1 MQMKRQIL
9 FFFLWGTLIF
19 FSCQHPLSPSA
30 AEESIRPTLDS
41 IITNCYQIDTLLC
54 LERQCVNEG
63 YRRGEMLV
71 KYTLGKRYRE
81 SAEFEMAITT
91 HQEALYLAEELCD
104 TIEIINTLN
113 QVATNYRRIG
123 SLDEASEAL
132 YRALSLY
139 EHFQHKEDKRAKRY
153 MVSVLNG
160 IGNVQDELGNR
171 EDAMYFFRRALQ
183 AEIETGN
190 VLGQA
195 INYSNIG
202 SILMK
207 EEHLD
212 SAKQY
217 CRLSMEANKQ
227 VHSKVGIA
235 LCHIQFGEIYE
246 QEHLLQQAL
255 AEYKAGYDLL
265 LHNKDR
271 WHWFICCMSVAR
283 IYLEQGRLPEAARY
297 IEEGFRE
304 ADRMKSLR
312 SLCDAYYLKSEYE
325 EKCGRYDEAQRF
337 FKLAVAYSDSI
348 SNEKNMNLMQN
359 LRVNFEREK
368 AQQSALVMQTAQENQ
383 RQFYLI
389 VILVL
394 VTVAISVVLFLLG
407 LHLRSRRRYIDELEQ
422 KNKELLKM
430 HHRLEKSEQMK
441 NLFIQNISHELRTPL
456 NAISGFSQL
465 MASADQLGEE
475 ERRLCSSSILRNI
488 ELLTKLVND
497 ILDLSAMET
506 GQIEIRTSGMSAQE
520 LLRNVAAQMAA
531 QIPQDVELKLDLPDE
546 PLCFASDEKRLN
558 QILINLLSNACKN
571 TTEGCITMSASAR
584 ENGIV
589 CFAVSDTGCGIPT
602 EKAEVIFE
610 RFEKLDRYKQG
621 SGIGLSI
628 CRIIAEALGGK
639 IYLDTSYHGGA
650 RFVVEIPLKE

>member
-1 MQMKRQIL
+1 
-9 FFFLWGTLIF
+9 
-19 FSCQHPLSPSA
+19 
-30 AEESIRPTLDS
+30 
-41 IITNCYQIDTLLC
+41 
-54 LERQCVNEG
+54 
-63 YRRGEMLV
+63 
-71 KYTLGKRYRE
+71 
-81 SAEFEMAITT
+81 
-91 HQEALYLAEELCD
+91 
-104 TIEIINTLN
+104 
-113 QVATNYRRIG
+113 
-123 SLDEASEAL
+123 
-132 YRALSLY
+132 
-139 EHFQHKEDKRAKRY
+139 
-153 MVSVLNG
+153 
-160 IGNVQDELGNR
+160 
-171 EDAMYFFRRALQ
+171 
-183 AEIETGN
+183 
-190 VLGQA
+190 
-195 INYSNIG
+195 
-202 SILMK
+202 
-207 EEHLD
+207 
-212 SAKQY
+212 
-217 CRLSMEANKQ
+217 
-227 VHSKVGIA
+227 
-235 LCHIQFGEIYE
+235 
-246 QEHLLQQAL
+246 
-255 AEYKAGYDLL
+255 
-265 LHNKDR
+265 
-271 WHWFICCMSVAR
+271 
-283 IYLEQGRLPEAARY
+283 
-297 IEEGFRE
+297 
-304 ADRMKSLR
+304 
-312 SLCDAYYLKSEYE
+312 
-325 EKCGRYDEAQRF
+325 
-337 FKLAVAYSDSI
+337 
-348 SNEKNMNLMQN
+348 
-359 LRVNFEREK
+359 
-368 AQQSALVMQTAQENQ
+368 
-383 RQFYLI
+383 
-389 VILVL
+389 
-394 VTVAISVVLFLLG
+394 
-407 LHLRSRRRYIDELEQ
+407 
-422 KNKELLKM
+422 M

-475 ERRLCSSSILRNI
+475 ERRLCSSNILRNI